1 MACALPELRRGANGS
16 KAVMKASVNGWMVGG
31 FENEV
36 PIAEAARTAKELGY
50 DAIELCYGAGEL
62 NPDTG
67 EAELARIRNDV
78 EGIGIEIASMA
89 TGAYWGMSLGSPDH
103 DERAAALQFTSAY
116 IKAAAVLGAGTV
128 LVIPGT
134 VDVCFDDARPV
145 CSARKVYERA
155 QESICELVRLA
166 EKAEVVLG
174 LENVWSKFLTGPF
187 EYAGFIDSFAS
198 PFVKAYFDVGNCLI
212 NSHSEHWI
220 EILRDRITRVHV
232 KNFVRREGGGTLSDF
247 TPSLLE
253 GSANWPAI
261 FEALKITGYD
271 GYLTA
276 EVIVGEKP
284 MPNPEQ
290 AGKVCQE
297 LRGLIQEHGA

>member
-1 MACALPELRRGANGS
+1 
-16 KAVMKASVNGWMVGG
+16 MKASVNGWMVGG

-36 PIAEAARTAKELGY
+36 PIAQAARTAKELGY

-62 NPDTG
+62 SPETDD
-67 EAELARIRNDV
+67 AELARIRSDV
-78 EGIGIEIASMA
+78 EEAGLEIASLA
-89 TGAYWGMSLGSPDH
+89 TGAYWGMSLGSPDDRERAEATH
-103 DERAAALQFTSAY
+103 FTVAYIRAAAA
-116 IKAAAVLGAGTV
+116 LGAGTV

-134 VDVCFDDARPV
+134 VDVCFDEARPV
-145 CSARKVYERA
+145 CPARQVYERA
-155 QESICELVRLA
+155 QEAICELLPLA

-174 LENVWSKFLTGPF
+174 MENVWSKFLTGPF

-198 PFVKAYFDVGNCLI
+198 PCVKAYFDAGNCLL
-212 NSHSEHWI
+212 NGYPEHWI

-232 KNFVRREGGGTLSDF
+232 KNFTRREGGGTLSDF

-253 GSANWPAI
+253 GSANWPAVL
-261 FEALKITGYD
+261 EALRTVGYD

-284 MPNPEQ
+284 MPNREQ
-290 AGKVCQE
+290 AGRVCQE
-297 LRGLIQEHGA
+297 LRGLIQQHAG

>member
-1 MACALPELRRGANGS
+1 
-16 KAVMKASVNGWMVGG
+16 MKASVNGWMVGG
-31 FENEV
+31 FQNEV
-36 PIAEAARTAKELGY
+36 PIAQAARTAKELGY

-62 NPDTG
+62 GPETDD
-67 EAELARIRNDV
+67 AELARIRGTV
-78 EGIGIEIASMA
+78 EEAGLEIASLA
-89 TGAYWGMSLGSPDH
+89 TGAYWGMSLGSPD
-103 DERAAALQFTSAY
+103 DGERAEALRFTVAYIGAAAAL
-116 IKAAAVLGAGTV
+116 GAGAV

-134 VDVCFDDARPV
+134 VDVCFDEARPV
-145 CSARKVYERA
+145 CPARQVYERA
-155 QESICELVRLA
+155 QESICELLPVA
-166 EKAEVVLG
+166 EKAKVVLG
-174 LENVWSKFLTGPF
+174 MENVWSKLLTGPF

-198 PFVKAYFDVGNCLI
+198 PCVKAYFDAGNCLL
-212 NSHSEHWI
+212 NGYPEHWI
-220 EILRDRITRVHV
+220 DILRDRITRVHV
-232 KNFVRREGGGTLSDF
+232 KNFTRREGGGTLSDF

-261 FEALKITGYD
+261 FAALKTAGYD

-297 LRGLIQEHGA
+297 LRELIRQHAAG